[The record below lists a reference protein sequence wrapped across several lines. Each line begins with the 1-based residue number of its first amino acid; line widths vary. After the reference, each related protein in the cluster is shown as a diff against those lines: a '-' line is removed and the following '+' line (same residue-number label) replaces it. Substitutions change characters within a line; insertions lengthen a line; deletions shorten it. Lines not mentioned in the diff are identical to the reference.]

1 MEHRWGKRVGV
12 DMPVKIS
19 AHPFVIRH
27 GRLLNLSVSGA
38 SLASEIPLRRLSR
51 IEVAIEMPH
60 RPRSEATTIA
70 AYVTRTSKD
79 SVGIEWCEFAPR
91 AITQF
96 LQSLAR
102 RPNIRL
108 RKPEPTKGHVIHRLS
123 EPLLKHGT

>member
-27 GRLLNLSVSGA
+27 GRLLNVSVSGA
-38 SLASEIPLRRLSR
+38 ALSAGLALRRLSR
-51 IEVAIEMPH
+51 IEVAIDLPH
-60 RPRSEATTIA
+60 RTRSASASIP
-70 AYVTRTSKD
+70 AYVTRVSKD
-79 SVGIEWCEFAPR
+79 SVGIEWCQFAPR
-91 AITQF
+91 PIAQF
-96 LQSLAR
+96 LQSLSR

-108 RKPEPTKGHVIHRLS
+108 RKPEPNKGHVSHRMS